1 MTPPASYFTL
11 FDLEPRFAIA
21 AEQLDRA
28 YRTAVAR
35 VHPDRHARASAGE
48 QIQALSLATQVN
60 EAYRTLRRPSSRARH
75 LLDLRGLDPD
85 GTRPTMATDFLLEQM
100 EWREALDEAQVA
112 RDGEALARL
121 ATTVRARAATLLAT
135 LEAQLDTGRDDR
147 AATRSVNELL
157 FVEKLLADL
166 DEALARMED

>member
-28 YRTAVAR
+28 YRTVVAR
-35 VHPDRHARASAGE
+35 VHPDRHAQASAAE
-48 QIQALSLATQVN
+48 QIQALSLATQAN
-60 EAYRTLRRPSSRARH
+60 EAYRTLRKPSSRARH
-75 LLDLRGLDPD
+75 LLDLRGLDT
-85 GTRPTMATDFLLEQM
+85 GARPAMATDFLLEQM
-100 EWREALDEAQVA
+100 EWRDALNEAQAA

-121 ATTVRARAATLLAT
+121 ATIVRSRAATLLAQ

-147 AATRSVNELL
+147 AATQSVNELM
-157 FVEKLLADL
+157 FVEKLLADM
-166 DEALARMED
+166 DEALARVED